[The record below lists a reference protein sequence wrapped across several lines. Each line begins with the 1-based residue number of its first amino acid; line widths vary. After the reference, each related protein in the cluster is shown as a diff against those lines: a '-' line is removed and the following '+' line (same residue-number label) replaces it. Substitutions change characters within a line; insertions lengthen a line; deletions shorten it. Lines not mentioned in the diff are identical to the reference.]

1 MNEHERDDA
10 VPSPESER
18 SEQVRNAPRLTG
30 GDGTYTEQRS
40 TAGGRSQGTI
50 NLWVFLDLMMQRWHW
65 LAVGGLV
72 GAAGFYLLGWQ
83 FVKPKYTASA
93 QLLRFETPGR
103 SEQFKTTPIS
113 SETFAGIIRSPE
125 ILRQVGVQLEPPV
138 PPSTLTKWI
147 KIEPETDSDL
157 VKIMAAARTPEY
169 AVNLVNLYASNAV
182 EYIRAQDAAQAETLA
197 NEYLKKQL
205 EQMDRDIKDLENEF
219 RNLPIPGLTNQ
230 LSALGSRVGQISTDA
245 SRQAAGTFGFRQQ
258 AQRLEKAMAEL
269 NDLLVKYTPAH
280 PAVQAQESLINDL
293 KKQLGAG
300 STNNALAGMPLGSLT
315 AGPNGMSPEMDIA
328 TIKLRALSDARAELR
343 KREQEA
349 ELYAANKP
357 ASARVFAPADV
368 KSVKTNMRG
377 LKITI
382 VSIFGAC
389 LGLGISLLS
398 ILVVEFVD
406 SRLKTPADVARVTR
420 LPVLTT
426 LGNLHDM
433 LPEDRAQWAFRTWTL
448 LQGRLTRTANHGF
461 ICGITSA
468 VPGEGR
474 STWISLLA
482 EAASLTGY
490 RVLTIATRPSPT
502 HIDSSDEF
510 PADIAEYEPNQRNAY
525 ENGPDSRRSALTTN
539 VLVSPARITEELS
552 RPNSRPVVHIPL
564 PGWVWNLER
573 RKQWREA
580 LGQWNRTENLVILVE
595 LPPASVP
602 EAVLLGSNLP
612 NMIWLTRS
620 GTAQA
625 AETRAHL
632 ETLRNA
638 RCNLVG
644 AVLNRA
650 PAPSLKDRFPRWL
663 SLVFAFGLLGYGAT
677 YAQDNNDNPAP
688 PLTNLPPADVAL
700 SEQGSAGTQ
709 TNRFFSIVH
718 PSQRASWQDHLTLGP
733 GDVLTL
739 NLYGQPEL
747 TRTEVAIGPDG
758 RLSFLE
764 AQDVQAAGLTLDEL
778 RSKLDEALGKY
789 RRSPRT
795 ILTPISFKSKKYYMM
810 GKVAT
815 KGVYVLDQPV
825 TLLEAIARAH
835 GFESVLV
842 DRNVYDLVDLQR
854 SFISRNGKRLPI
866 NFERLFQQ
874 GDLSQNIAIEP
885 GDYLYFAA
893 GDVQEVYVVGEV
905 RLPGAVSYYPDLT
918 AVGAIT
924 ARGGFTDRAF
934 RAKVIVMRGP
944 LSNPEKFI
952 VNVHAVT
959 DGKETDFKLKP
970 RDIIFVNSRPFI
982 KVEEAADLAATA
994 FIQSIITSWVGVDV
1008 VKPVQ

>member
-1 MNEHERDDA
+1 MNEQENQDTTGLPRDPDGA
-10 VPSPESER
+10 EPAR
-18 SEQVRNAPRLTG
+18 HAPRLPYG
-30 GDGTYTEQRS
+30 NGDH
-40 TAGGRSQGTI
+40 AGHSPAANPNSKPI
-50 NLWVFLDLMMQRWHW
+50 LNLWVVLDLLLQRWDW
-65 LAVGGLV
+65 LAVGALL
-72 GAAGFYLLGWQ
+72 GAAAFYLLGWY
-83 FVKPKYTASA
+83 FVKPKFTASA
-93 QLLRFETPGR
+93 QLLRFETPGK
-103 SEQFKTTPIS
+103 SEQFKTAPIS
-113 SETFAGIIRSPE
+113 AETFAGLIRSPE
-125 ILRQVGVQLEPPV
+125 ILRKVGSQLEPPV
-138 PPSTLTKWI
+138 PPSTLNKWI
-147 KIEPETDSDL
+147 KIDPEPDSDL

-182 EYIRAQDAAQAETLA
+182 EFIREQDAAQAEILA
-197 NEYLKKQL
+197 HDYLKKQL
-205 EQMDRDIKDLENEF
+205 DGLEKDIKEVEEEF
-219 RNLPIPGLTNQ
+219 RNTPIADLTNQ
-230 LSALGSRVGQISTDA
+230 LAALGGKVGEISTNV
-245 SRQAAGTFGFRQQ
+245 AAQKPSLFGFRQQ
-258 AQRLEKAMAEL
+258 AQRLETAMQEL
-269 NDLLVKYTPAH
+269 NELLIKYTPAH
-280 PAVQAQESLINDL
+280 PAVQAKESLIAEL
-293 KKQLGAG
+293 KKELTSA
-300 STNNALAGMPLGSLT
+300 STNQSGSELSLGSLST
-315 AGPNGMSPEMDIA
+315 GPNGANRELDIV
-328 TIKLRALSDARAELR
+328 TIRLRSLSDARAELR

-349 ELYAANKP
+349 ELYAQNKP

-368 KSVKTNMRG
+368 KTVKTNMRRV
-377 LKITI
+377 KITI
-382 VSIFGAC
+382 ASVVGLFAGVGA
-389 LGLGISLLS
+389 SLM
-398 ILVVEFVD
+398 LVLLVEFID
-406 SRLKTPADVARVTR
+406 GRLKTADDVARVTK

-468 VPGEGR
+468 DPGEGR

-502 HIDSSDEF
+502 HIDSDDPF
-510 PADIAEYEPNQRNAY
+510 PADISEYEPNQP
-525 ENGPDSRRSALTTN
+525 NGHKETHPASNNALTTN
-539 VLVSPARITEELS
+539 VLVSPARITEELT

-580 LGQWNRTENLVILVE
+580 LVQWNRTENLVILVE

-620 GTAQA
+620 GTAEA
-625 AETRAHL
+625 GETRAHL

-663 SLVFAFGLLGYGAT
+663 SLALALGLLGLSNAR
-677 YAQDNNDNPAP
+677 AQDNENPPP
-688 PLTNLPPADVAL
+688 PLTNAPPAEISDPAG
-700 SEQGSAGTQ
+700 QGGSA
-709 TNRFFSIVH
+709 TNRTFSIVH
-718 PSQRASWQDHLTLGP
+718 PSQRAAWQQHLTLGP

-758 RLSFLE
+758 RISYLE
-764 AQDVQAAGLTLDEL
+764 AQDVQAAGLTIDEL
-778 RSKLDEALGKY
+778 RGKLDEALGKY
-789 RRSPRT
+789 RRAPRS
-795 ILTPISFKSKKYYMM
+795 IITPLSFKSKKYYML

-815 KGVYVLDQPV
+815 KGVYVLDQPL

-854 SFISRNGKRLPI
+854 SFISRSGQRLPV

-874 GDLSQNIAIEP
+874 GDLSQNVAIEP
-885 GDYLYFAA
+885 GDYIYFAA

-905 RLPGAVSYYPDLT
+905 RLPGAVTYYPNLT
-918 AVGAIT
+918 IVGAIT
-924 ARGGFTDRAF
+924 ARGGFSDRAF
-934 RAKVIVMRGP
+934 RARVIVMRGP
-944 LSNPEKFI
+944 LSNPEKFVI
-952 VNVHAVT
+952 NTHAIT

-994 FIQSIITSWVGVDV
+994 FIQSIVASWVGVDV
-1008 VKPVQ
+1008 VKPVP